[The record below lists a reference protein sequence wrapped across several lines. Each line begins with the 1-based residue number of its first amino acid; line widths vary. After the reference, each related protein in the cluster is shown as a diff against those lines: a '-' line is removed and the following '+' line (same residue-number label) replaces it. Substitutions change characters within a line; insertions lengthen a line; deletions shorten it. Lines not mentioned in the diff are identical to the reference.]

1 MQATRHYFPTIV
13 VLISLWAGLQP
24 VSGQYT
30 SNYQTNT
37 ISGVASYWTG
47 DYLVGSNTLA
57 DVLLIKSGGALTTA
71 DGYVGY
77 LAASVSNSVM
87 VAGAGSV
94 WTNGFMYFGY
104 DGAWNTMVISNA
116 GSVVETGQ
124 GTYVG
129 YDTSSSSNRVLVTG
143 TNSVWNC
150 AGHFFMGNGGSGN
163 SLVITNGGSVVS
175 GGVAYLGELSVSS
188 NNTALVTGSNS
199 LWSSGSLLV
208 GDNGINNKLTI
219 NKGGRVVCSFA
230 QLGYFGSASGNSV
243 WVSDTNSVWDVS
255 ASAAILSVGLYG
267 SGNSVVVT
275 NGAQLLGYYVYLGNN
290 ACNGNSMVVTGPGS
304 KLAVNCYVFTGNQG
318 SSNSFTLANG
328 ATVSDKF
335 CYIGYVVGSSNNT
348 VLLSDPKT
356 SWQNSYSVF
365 VGMDGVAGS
374 LTISNGAT
382 MSTGGAFATSHDGA
396 LGVNADSRNN
406 HALITGS
413 GSLLNCAD
421 SMYVGLNGPG
431 NNLVINNGGQ
441 IMDTTGY
448 IGSNPG
454 SDNNSALVAGT
465 HSAWTN
471 ITDMYVG
478 DFSLN
483 NSLMISNGGW
493 VFSGNGYVGRLAGSD
508 SNSVMVTG
516 AGSVW
521 TNSAELYAGCYGSG
535 NSLVISN
542 GGGVSDDYGTV
553 GFDTNSFN
561 NQAIVDGTG
570 SVWTNSTVVFV
581 GDFGSTNSLTIRN
594 GGLVTD
600 SDGLIGEEDSSSG
613 NTAYVQSGGVWRN
626 DQLCVGDLGSENSMF
641 VDGGSVFVTTYMA
654 VGYDPV
660 YYDNLCQLDTG
671 LIAVTNQTH
680 DAELEVYGGEFLL
693 AGGTLNVDWLVVTNA
708 GALFIHTGGTL
719 IYRNLQLDPNQSVVG
734 DGIPNWWKQQY
745 GLDPFDPNLAGEDPD
760 HDGMNNLQEYLA
772 GTNPTN
778 TASCLKITSVTPTNN
793 SIRVSWSAVG
803 GRSYVLQ
810 TNSDLSTPFAD
821 ASPVITMPGTS
832 QTVTNY
838 LDSGIAAGY
847 QTRFYRVRLGP

>member
-1 MQATRHYFPTIV
+1 MQATRHHFAAVV
-13 VLISLWAGLQP
+13 VLVSLWAGLLP
-24 VSGQYT
+24 ASGQYT

-37 ISGVASYWTG
+37 ISGVASSWPG
-47 DYLVGSNTLA
+47 DYVVGSNTHA
-57 DVLLIKSGGALTTA
+57 EVLLIKSGGALSTA

-87 VAGAGSV
+87 VAGTGSV
-94 WTNGFMYFGY
+94 WTNGFMYLGY
-104 DGAWNTMVISNA
+104 DGGWNTMVISNA

-124 GTYVG
+124 ATFVG
-129 YDTSSSSNRVLVTG
+129 YDTTSSSNRVLVTG

-175 GGVAYLGELSVSS
+175 GGVVYLGELSVSS

-230 QLGYFGSASGNSV
+230 QLGYSVPASGNSV

-255 ASAAILSVGLYG
+255 STAAILSVGLSG
-267 SGNSVVVT
+267 SGSSVVVT

-304 KLAVNCYVFTGNQG
+304 RLAVNCYVFTGNQG

-335 CYIGYVVGSSNNT
+335 CYISYVAGSSNNSVMLT
-348 VLLSDPKT
+348 GTNT

-382 MSTGGAFATSHDGA
+382 MSTGGFFGVSHDGA
-396 LGVNADSRNN
+396 LGVNADSSNN
-406 HALITGS
+406 RALITGS

-421 SMYVGLNGPG
+421 NMYVGLNGPG
-431 NNLVINNGGQ
+431 NNLVVNNGGQ

-454 SDNNSALVAGT
+454 SDNNSGLVAGN
-465 HSAWTN
+465 HSVWTN

-493 VFSGNGYVGRLAGSD
+493 VFSGYGYVGRVAGSD
-508 SNSVMVTG
+508 SNSAVITG

-521 TNSAELYAGCYGSG
+521 SNSINFYVGCFGSG
-535 NSLVISN
+535 NSLLISN
-542 GGGVSDDYGTV
+542 GGRVTDDYGTV
-553 GFDTNSFN
+553 GYDTNSLD
-561 NQAIVDGTG
+561 NQAIVDGSG

-613 NTAYVQSGGVWRN
+613 NTAYVDSGGVWRN
-626 DQLCVGDLGSENSMF
+626 DQLCVGDLGSENTMF

-654 VGYDPV
+654 VGYNPV
-660 YYDNLCQLDTG
+660 YYDNLCQLNTG

-708 GALFIHTGGTL
+708 GALFVHTGGKL

-745 GLDPFDPNLAGEDPD
+745 GLDPFDPNLAGEDSD

-778 TASCLKITSVTPTNN
+778 AASCLKITSLTPTNGN
-793 SIRVSWSAVG
+793 IRVSWLAVG

-810 TNSDLSTPFAD
+810 TNSIMGSSFAD
-821 ASPVITMPGTS
+821 ASPVINIPGTG
-832 QTVTNY
+832 QVVTNY
-838 LDSGIAAGY
+838 LDSGNAPGSR
-847 QTRFYRVRLGP
+847 TRFYRVRLGP